1 MKSAERR
8 FDSVLANIDWTLIV
22 CAAVLSVAGI
32 VMIYSAT
39 MRTGSP
45 VTFVGRQFFAMLI
58 GMLLCALMIW
68 MNYKMLA
75 DFAPHFYVL
84 GTLMLVAVLL
94 FGTQIRGTRG
104 WFNLGFF
111 NFQPVEV
118 TKLFFITILAAYLS
132 ANWKNI
138 FRLGSLVVPAA
149 ALAVQVVLIL
159 AQPDF
164 SSAIVYFPI
173 FIFMIYFAGAGVIH
187 IAHIV
192 LFGAISVGI
201 PLAATYIKIKHPDVI
216 KSLVGGFLY
225 RASYDINTALA
236 ALLAAASAIFF
247 MWWIIHKLRFRVP
260 LIFAISLVTVLAAGT
275 FSSFVVSRSLKE
287 YQRRRLIVFVDPK
300 IDPLGSG
307 YNIIQ
312 SQIAVGSGRIFG
324 KGVFA
329 GSQSG
334 LGFLPEQHTDFVFSV
349 IGEETGFLGSAAF
362 LGVYFLFM
370 WRVLAVI
377 RDARDRT
384 GSLMA
389 AGIGVMFIFYF
400 VTNIAMTLGLAP
412 VTGLPL
418 PFVSYG
424 GSSMASA
431 WMAVGILESIHAR
444 RFTY

>member
-1 MKSAERR
+1 
-8 FDSVLANIDWTLIV
+8 
-22 CAAVLSVAGI
+22 
-32 VMIYSAT
+32 
-39 MRTGSP
+39 
-45 VTFVGRQFFAMLI
+45 
-58 GMLLCALMIW
+58 
-68 MNYKMLA
+68 
-75 DFAPHFYVL
+75 
-84 GTLMLVAVLL
+84 
-94 FGTQIRGTRG
+94 
-104 WFNLGFF
+104 
-111 NFQPVEV
+111 
-118 TKLFFITILAAYLS
+118 
-132 ANWKNI
+132 
-138 FRLGSLVVPAA
+138 
-149 ALAVQVVLIL
+149 
-159 AQPDF
+159 
-164 SSAIVYFPI
+164 
-173 FIFMIYFAGAGVIH
+173 
-187 IAHIV
+187 
-192 LFGAISVGI
+192 LFGAISAGI
-201 PLAATYIKIKHPDVI
+201 PLAATYIKIKHPAVI

-225 RASYDINTALA
+225 RASYDINTALI
-236 ALLAAASAIFF
+236 ALLAAAAAIFF

-260 LIFAISLVTVLAAGT
+260 FIFAVSLVTVLVLGT

-312 SQIAVGSGRIFG
+312 SQIAVGSGRFFG

-349 IGEETGFLGSAAF
+349 IGEETGFVGSAAF
-362 LGVYFLFM
+362 LGVYFLFI

-389 AGIGVMFIFYF
+389 SGIGVMFIFYF
-400 VTNIAMTLGLAP
+400 ITNIAMSLGLAP

-431 WMAVGILESIHAR
+431 WIAVGILESIHAR